1 MRPEENFLFLTPRK
15 VPCGWASTLAG
26 AWKGV
31 RGERESNLSL
41 GGAFGTPF
49 GTLPF
54 QRVRPDP
61 RGAGAVAALL
71 AQGALCCCAS
81 ASGRA
86 EAWSLPSGHLTTS
99 LRPGL
104 CSLVPPRIAGPMT
117 PWCPHQVVRLSEATW
132 RGEDS
137 HTDLCL
143 RGGCRGGGPGLSSS
157 LWADFT

>member
-1 MRPEENFLFLTPRK
+1 MWTGLYPGQGME
-15 VPCGWASTLAG
+15 
-26 AWKGV
+26 
-31 RGERESNLSL
+31 RGERGESNLSL

-61 RGAGAVAALL
+61 GGAGAVAAPL

-86 EAWSLPSGHLTTS
+86 EAWTLPGGHLTTL

-117 PWCPHQVVRLSEATW
+117 PRCPHQVVRLSEATW

-137 HTDLCL
+137 HPDPRL